1 MHLQYVLHR
10 CRSKM
15 KLHLLLLLAFLA
27 NCHGFVGNLGLHAGF
42 MRRQEVPQNSV
53 TFSRRFDFV
62 YRLSFS
68 GNIEFDEE
76 NW

>member
-1 MHLQYVLHR
+1 MPVLPSLPSIF
-10 CRSKM
+10 RSIWSSL
-15 KLHLLLLLAFLA
+15 KLTH
-27 NCHGFVGNLGLHAGF
+27 CHGFVGNLGLHAGF